1 MALQGRMQIKQL
13 QHMLYIVAFLEQ
25 QHRTGK
31 KITALGL
38 HALEWHR
45 LLFWS
50 MEFVGLQDRWRV
62 FYVFCFS
69 VCKGNHAVFKEVV
82 TS

>member
-13 QHMLYIVAFLEQ
+13 QHMLYIVAFLEKQ
-25 QHRTGK
+25 RRTGK

-45 LLFWS
+45 PLFRS
-50 MEFVGLQDRWRV
+50 MEFVGLQGKAEETLR
-62 FYVFCFS
+62 FCLS
-69 VCKGNHAVFKEVV
+69 CL
-82 TS
+82 